1 MELQLL
7 PITLLI
13 ADNIPKGQFFSSCKN
28 AKSPSFIGDGA
39 KCYTSLATDHK
50 WNENGASVTC
60 RLHESLDLNIGLRLD
75 FGLFV
80 NLDLGLNFSIK

>member
-1 MELQLL
+1 M
-7 PITLLI
+7 ITFQRANFLAPVKMQNL
-13 ADNIPKGQFFSSCKN
+13 
-28 AKSPSFIGDGA
+28 PSFLGDGA

-60 RLHESLDLNIGLRLD
+60 RLHESLDLNIWLRLD

-80 NLDLGLNFSIK
+80 NLDVGLNFSIKSIL

>member
-1 MELQLL
+1 MICSNCEFAVFTDQRKIFLFAVILQNL
-7 PITLLI
+7 
-13 ADNIPKGQFFSSCKN
+13 
-28 AKSPSFIGDGA
+28 PSFLGDGA

-60 RLHESLDLNIGLRLD
+60 RLHESLDLNIWLRLD

-80 NLDLGLNFSIK
+80 NLDVGLNFSIKSIL